1 MRDLFL
7 GQGVAHTIM
16 LLAFVIGIGIY
27 LGRFKIKGVSIGATW
42 ILFMGILMSH
52 LGFRADPEMLHF
64 IKEFG
69 LILFVFSIGLQVG
82 PGFFHSLKS
91 GGVKM
96 NLLALVN
103 VLLAVA
109 VTWGISL
116 ITGVDLK
123 TMVGVMSGAVTNT
136 PGLGAAQQTY
146 IDVASAGGMDP
157 VAASKAASELAS
169 GYAVTYPIGVIGV
182 ILVLLVGKSLFKV
195 DPAKE
200 LAELEAK
207 DDTGSHPRR
216 MHVAVE
222 NPAIFGKKLSDIL
235 HEFNGEYVVSR
246 IMKGKEILFATGDI
260 VLEEGDKVLIV
271 TSQQEV
277 EKLRILFGQEVP
289 MHLEDWDRMDHHL
302 VTRRLTVTKSSLTGK
317 KLRDLHFREAY
328 EVSVTRVIRTGVEL
342 VARPDLYLQMG
353 DALICIGA
361 EQNIKRVA
369 EQVGNSSGALD
380 KPNLVPIFLGIVVG
394 IIFGSLPIRFPGIP
408 QPIKLGLAGGPLI
421 IAILLGHFGPKHKIT
436 TFTTMSANLMI
447 REIGI
452 SLFLAAVGLGAGENF
467 VSSIV
472 NGGYWWILYGA
483 IITIVPVFLTFV
495 IARFLVRL
503 NLYFRELRD
512 GVSAVHVPPR
522 AGRPAAHP
530 HFLRLMVELV
540 YPLEPAPVYPRP
552 TVDAPGLPAV
562 SSEEMLPLIE
572 PSGLVYGQATRA
584 WCHSGAKPL
593 HPVVHLHLVD
603 RLGRIYLQKRSME
616 KDLLPG
622 YWDTAVG
629 GHVTYGELAE
639 EALYREAAEELGLT
653 AFNPIFLETNIWE
666 TERDREFVFIFASV
680 GHPDLNP
687 DNDEV
692 TEGRWWTQ
700 QELTAAIGKDLLTPN
715 FEAEY
720 ARIQGMLLALL

>member
-16 LLAFVIGIGIY
+16 LLAFVIAIGIY

-42 ILFMGILMSH
+42 ILFMGIIMSH
-52 LGFRADPEMLHF
+52 FGFRADPEMLHF

-96 NLLALVN
+96 QLLALVN

-109 VTWGISL
+109 VT
-116 ITGVDLK
+116 
-123 TMVGVMSGAVTNT
+123 
-136 PGLGAAQQTY
+136 
-146 IDVASAGGMDP
+146 
-157 VAASKAASELAS
+157 S

-195 DPAKE
+195 NPAKE
-200 LAELEAK
+200 LAELEALE
-207 DDTGSHPRR
+207 DSGSHPRR

-235 HEFNGEYVVSR
+235 REFNGEYVVSR
-246 IMKGKEILFATGDI
+246 IMKGKEILFATGDT

-277 EKLRILFGQEVP
+277 ERLRILFGQEVP
-289 MHLEDWDRMDHHL
+289 LHLEDWDRMDHHL

-317 KLRDLHFREAY
+317 RLRDLHFREAY
-328 EVSVTRVIRTGVEL
+328 EVSVTRVIRSGVEL

-353 DALICIGA
+353 DGLICIGA
-361 EQNIKRVA
+361 EQNIQRVA
-369 EQVGNSSGALD
+369 EKVGNSSGALD

-421 IAILLGHFGPKHKIT
+421 IAILLGHFGPKYKIT

-483 IITIVPVFLTFV
+483 IITIVPVFLTFL
-495 IARFLVRL
+495 IARLLVRL
-503 NLYFRELRD
+503 NFYQICGLIA
-512 GVSAVHVPPR
+512 GSCCNPP
-522 AGRPAAHP
+522 ALAFAQGMYGSDYTSVNYAT
-530 HFLRLMVELV
+530 V
-540 YPLEPAPVYPRP
+540 YPLSMFLRVLVAQ
-552 TVDAPGLPAV
+552 L
-562 SSEEMLPLIE
+562 LILI
-572 PSGLVYGQATRA
+572 S
-584 WCHSGAKPL
+584 
-593 HPVVHLHLVD
+593 
-603 RLGRIYLQKRSME
+603 
-616 KDLLPG
+616 
-622 YWDTAVG
+622 
-629 GHVTYGELAE
+629 
-639 EALYREAAEELGLT
+639 
-653 AFNPIFLETNIWE
+653 
-666 TERDREFVFIFASV
+666 FA
-680 GHPDLNP
+680 
-687 DNDEV
+687 
-692 TEGRWWTQ
+692 
-700 QELTAAIGKDLLTPN
+700 
-715 FEAEY
+715 
-720 ARIQGMLLALL
+720 